1 MNRRQ
6 KKKWR
11 KNHIIMTNRYT
22 GRKQIIKTKDF
33 IELVKIA
40 GFTKEELEYL
50 FREETE

>member
-22 GRKQIIKTKDF
+22 GRKEVIKTKDF

-40 GFTKEELEYL
+40 EFTKEDLRYL
-50 FREETE
+50 FREEEE